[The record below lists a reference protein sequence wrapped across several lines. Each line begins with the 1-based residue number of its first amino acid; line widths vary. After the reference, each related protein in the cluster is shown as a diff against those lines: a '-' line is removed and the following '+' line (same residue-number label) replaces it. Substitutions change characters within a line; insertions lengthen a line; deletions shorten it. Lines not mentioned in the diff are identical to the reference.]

1 MSKEKNLEEI
11 SVSFQRIANSCK
23 SQYGLVD
30 DGTGWE
36 VTNLT
41 DALLRISEGLP
52 VSYTHLTLPT
62 NREV

>member
-41 DALLRISEGLP
+41 DALLRISEGLQ
-52 VSYTHLTLPT
+52 SIAEAI
-62 NREV
+62 NKKEDKEK

>member
-1 MSKEKNLEEI
+1 MYEEQSLEN
-11 SVSFQRIANSCK
+11 SLQRIANSCK

-41 DALLRISEGLP
+41 DALLRISEGLQSI
-52 VSYTHLTLPT
+52 V
-62 NREV
+62 EAIKGKGDK